1 MTRTVQDRNF
11 LVWEIYPSGG
21 RHGYSRNPHLIFNC
35 LTQPNLRPRWIAGGG
50 DEAEAPR
57 VIAES
62 TDARLLELLEGAV
75 EIP

>member
-1 MTRTVQDRNF
+1 MTRTFQDRNF
-11 LVWEIYPSGG
+11 LVWEVFPSGG

-50 DEAEAPR
+50 DEAEARR
-57 VIAES
+57 VIAEA
-62 TDARLLELLEGAV
+62 TNARLLELLEEAA